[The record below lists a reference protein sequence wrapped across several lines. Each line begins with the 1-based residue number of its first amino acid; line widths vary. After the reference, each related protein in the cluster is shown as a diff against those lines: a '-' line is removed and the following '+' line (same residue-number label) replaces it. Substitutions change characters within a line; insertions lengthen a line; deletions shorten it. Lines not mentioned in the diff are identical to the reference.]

1 MKLKKHQFSPTL
13 KTQKYNNKKPATLGP
28 IYRKAMTKSYV
39 ILAGDLKA
47 SCEKK
52 FFTGANIM
60 LQNEYRF
67 NLRANFNLSR
77 VTLGITRYFGSEYL
91 LQSND
96 KVICYFSWRFEGFM
110 WKKILHRGKHHSSK

>member
-47 SCEKK
+47 SCGKK
-52 FFTGANIM
+52 FFTGANITV
-60 LQNEYRF
+60 QNEYRF
-67 NLRANFNLSR
+67 NLWVNLNLSR
-77 VTLGITRYFGSEYL
+77 VTLGNTQYFESEHFFN
-91 LQSND
+91 LQMAPTLFSNNRN
-96 KVICYFSWRFEGFM
+96 YFINF
-110 WKKILHRGKHHSSK
+110 K